1 LLGLALGENDGRNE
15 GSILGLS
22 LKETEGFN
30 EGTEEGTVAP
40 TISDPNNKQAVVVQ
54 TRVKLMFLGIIAF
67 EHI

>member
-1 LLGLALGENDGRNE
+1 LLGLALGENDGRND

-30 EGTEEGTVAP
+30 EGTEKGTVAS
-40 TISDPNNKQAVVVQ
+40 TISVPSNKQAAVVQ
-54 TRVKLMFLGIIAF
+54 TRVKLMFMGIIAF